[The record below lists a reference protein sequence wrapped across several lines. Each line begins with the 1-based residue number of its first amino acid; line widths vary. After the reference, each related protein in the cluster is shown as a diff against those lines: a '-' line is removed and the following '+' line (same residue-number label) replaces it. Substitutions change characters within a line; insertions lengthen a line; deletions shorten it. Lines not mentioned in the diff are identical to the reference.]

1 MFTYVRWYAM
11 YVEEWVIG
19 KNSLNNVYIIMSE
32 YSYADT
38 DFIYT
43 ISVHDIQ
50 DFQHE
55 TNDTSPRSPT
65 N

>member
-1 MFTYVRWYAM
+1 
-11 YVEEWVIG
+11 
-19 KNSLNNVYIIMSE
+19 MSE